1 MLQYLKVG
9 IEALFF
15 SHLLAIAGMVE
26 KRYLCTVFVKLVYC
40 MKKVL
45 FLLCSLLLCGTV
57 FGQAVDAYSGASPQQ
72 PQPRD
77 TVSAPA
83 DSLALAADRLSV
95 QLLSEQPREE
105 ASPSGEEE
113 ASAAPSAG
121 KKQARKRLV
130 TVQAEVPEP
139 SPKKGRLTIGGYGEA
154 AMKRCF
160 YSNNYLRYTSPENY
174 VNDQYGEFDIPHV
187 VIYLGYDF
195 GKGWSMGSE
204 IEFEHGG
211 TEVAVEIEEEEGGE
225 YETEV
230 ERGGEVALEQFWI
243 QKSFNPYANL
253 RMGMIIVPLGGTN
266 AHHEPNQFF
275 GVYRPEGDNTIL
287 PCTWHDIGVQFH
299 GRYRWFGYTAQFLP
313 GLESTLFSKQNWIQG
328 GSASAYEFKLAN
340 CYAGL
345 ARLDFYPLA
354 NRSPRKTSSR
364 RSPLKPVKSSYNG
377 EESSMERRSPSADRG
392 DLRLSLSGYA
402 GTSFRNNLS
411 PTTNSKYAGVKG
423 LVSLVAFDWNYT
435 GHGVIFR
442 GSATYGHLGDA
453 ALISAYN
460 KSMSKTSISKR
471 ENVASDAYSVGAEI
485 GYNIFHPIPK
495 LRDSRQSLY
504 LFARCDTY
512 DAQARIEGTKNYWT
526 GWHKVSCGLNYM
538 PLPEV
543 VIKGEF
549 GYGILHQNP
558 YSTTRYNNEP
568 YVALSINYCGF
579 FIL

>member
-1 MLQYLKVG
+1 M
-9 IEALFF
+9 A
-15 SHLLAIAGMVE
+15 SRRSAII
-26 KRYLCTVFVKLVYC
+26 LYC
-40 MKKVL
+40 MVVCL
-45 FLLCSLLLCGTV
+45 EFATASA
-57 FGQAVDAYSGASPQQ
+57 QAVDGVSGAST
-72 PQPRD
+72 R
-77 TVSAPA
+77 VLAPA
-83 DSLALAADRLSV
+83 DSLHIDSTNTEMPYPSRPI
-95 QLLSEQPREE
+95 E
-105 ASPSGEEE
+105 SPTTIDSTSMQT
-113 ASAAPSAG
+113 A
-121 KKQARKRLV
+121 KKQARKHLV

-154 AMKRCF
+154 TMKRCF

-299 GRYRWFGYTAQFLP
+299 GRYKWFGYTAQFLP

-354 NRSPRKTSSR
+354 DRSPRKTLSR
-364 RSPLKPVKSSYNG
+364 RSPLKPVKSTYQKMEPSFNDSLMVFNG
-377 EESSMERRSPSADRG
+377 EDASVERRSPSAERG

-485 GYNIFHPIPK
+485 GYNIFHPISN

-504 LFARCDTY
+504 LFARYDTY

-526 GWHKVSCGLNYM
+526 GRHKVSCGLNYM

>member
-1 MLQYLKVG
+1 
-9 IEALFF
+9 
-15 SHLLAIAGMVE
+15 
-26 KRYLCTVFVKLVYC
+26 

-354 NRSPRKTSSR
+354 DHSPRKTSSR
-364 RSPLKPVKSSYNG
+364 RSPLKPVKSSYKNTPLISANEPSISSFNDSLMVFNG
-377 EESSMERRSPSADRG
+377 EEEPSVDSGVTSRERG

-460 KSMSKTSISKR
+460 KSMSKNSISKR
-471 ENVASDAYSVGAEI
+471 ENVASDAYTVGAEI
-485 GYNIFHPIPK
+485 GYDLFHPVPR

-504 LFARCDTY
+504 LFARYDAY

-526 GWHKVSCGLNYM
+526 GRQKVSCGINYL
-538 PLPEV
+538 PIPEV

-549 GYGILHQNP
+549 GYGILNQNP
-558 YSTTRYNNEP
+558 YSATRYNNEP

>member
-1 MLQYLKVG
+1 
-9 IEALFF
+9 
-15 SHLLAIAGMVE
+15 MVVCLE
-26 KRYLCTVFVKLVYC
+26 FATA
-40 MKKVL
+40 
-45 FLLCSLLLCGTV
+45 SA
-57 FGQAVDAYSGASPQQ
+57 QAVDGISGAST
-72 PQPRD
+72 R
-77 TVSAPA
+77 VLAPA
-83 DSLALAADRLSV
+83 DSLRIDSTYKDVL
-95 QLLSEQPREE
+95 
-105 ASPSGEEE
+105 SPSRTTEFIGGTTGD
-113 ASAAPSAG
+113 APTVSRAAKEVCEVSSQNRPIESPTTIDSTSMQTA

-139 SPKKGRLTIGGYGEA
+139 SPKKGRLAIGGYGEA

-253 RMGMIIVPLGGTN
+253 RMGMIIVSLGGTN

-345 ARLDFYPLA
+345 ARLDFYPLEG
-354 NRSPRKTSSR
+354 NTKKQDSIRVRYGDRTS
-364 RSPLKPVKSSYNG
+364 
-377 EESSMERRSPSADRG
+377 
-392 DLRLSLSGYA
+392 LRLSLSGYA

-495 LRDSRQSLY
+495 LHDSRQSLY
-504 LFARCDTY
+504 LFARYDTY

-526 GWHKVSCGLNYM
+526 GRHKVSCGLNYM

-558 YSTTRYNNEP
+558 YSATRYNNEP

>member
-1 MLQYLKVG
+1 MRR
-9 IEALFF
+9 
-15 SHLLAIAGMVE
+15 SAII
-26 KRYLCTVFVKLVYC
+26 LYC
-40 MKKVL
+40 MVVGL
-45 FLLCSLLLCGTV
+45 GFVSASA
-57 FGQAVDAYSGASPQQ
+57 QAVDGISGAST
-72 PQPRD
+72 R
-77 TVSAPA
+77 VLAPS
-83 DSLALAADRLSV
+83 DSLRIDSTYKEVPYPSRPI
-95 QLLSEQPREE
+95 E
-105 ASPSGEEE
+105 SPTTIDSTSMQT
-113 ASAAPSAG
+113 A
-121 KKQARKRLV
+121 KKQARKHLV

-154 AMKRCF
+154 TMKRCF

-354 NRSPRKTSSR
+354 DRSPRKTSSR
-364 RSPLKPVKSSYNG
+364 RPPLKPVKSTYQKMAPSFNDSLMVFNG
-377 EESSMERRSPSADRG
+377 EEPSVERRSPSADRG

-504 LFARCDTY
+504 LFARYDTY

-526 GWHKVSCGLNYM
+526 GRHKVSCGLNYM

-558 YSTTRYNNEP
+558 YSATRYNNEP

>member
-1 MLQYLKVG
+1 
-9 IEALFF
+9 
-15 SHLLAIAGMVE
+15 
-26 KRYLCTVFVKLVYC
+26 
-40 MKKVL
+40 MKKVHL
-45 FLLCSLLLCGTV
+45 SSPVASRRSAILLYCMVVCLEFATASA
-57 FGQAVDAYSGASPQQ
+57 QAVDGVSGAST
-72 PQPRD
+72 R
-77 TVSAPA
+77 VLAPA
-83 DSLALAADRLSV
+83 DSLRIDSTYKEVPYPSRPIESPTTIDSTSMQAA
-95 QLLSEQPREE
+95 
-105 ASPSGEEE
+105 
-113 ASAAPSAG
+113 
-121 KKQARKRLV
+121 KKQARKHLV

-154 AMKRCF
+154 TMKRCF

-243 QKSFNPYANL
+243 QKSFNPYTNL

-354 NRSPRKTSSR
+354 DRSPRKTSSR
-364 RSPLKPVKSSYNG
+364 RPPLKPVKSSYKNTPLISANEPLRSSFNDSLMVFNG
-377 EESSMERRSPSADRG
+377 EESSVDRRSPSAERG

-495 LRDSRQSLY
+495 LHDSRQSLY
-504 LFARCDTY
+504 LFARYDTY

-526 GWHKVSCGLNYM
+526 GRHKVSCGLNYM

-558 YSTTRYNNEP
+558 YSATRYNNEP

>member
-1 MLQYLKVG
+1 M
-9 IEALFF
+9 
-15 SHLLAIAGMVE
+15 
-26 KRYLCTVFVKLVYC
+26 
-40 MKKVL
+40 
-45 FLLCSLLLCGTV
+45 
-57 FGQAVDAYSGASPQQ
+57 
-72 PQPRD
+72 
-77 TVSAPA
+77 
-83 DSLALAADRLSV
+83 
-95 QLLSEQPREE
+95 
-105 ASPSGEEE
+105 
-113 ASAAPSAG
+113 
-121 KKQARKRLV
+121 
-130 TVQAEVPEP
+130 QAEVPEP

-299 GRYRWFGYTAQFLP
+299 GRYKWFGYTAQFLP

-345 ARLDFYPLA
+345 ARLDLYQLA
-354 NRSPRKTSSR
+354 DRSPRKTSSR
-364 RSPLKPVKSSYNG
+364 CPPLKPVKSSYKNTPLISAN
-377 EESSMERRSPSADRG
+377 EPLISSFNDSLMVFNREDASVERRSPSADRG

-504 LFARCDTY
+504 LFARYDTY

-526 GWHKVSCGLNYM
+526 GRHKVSCGLNYM

-558 YSTTRYNNEP
+558 YSATRYNNEP

>member
-1 MLQYLKVG
+1 MRR
-9 IEALFF
+9 
-15 SHLLAIAGMVE
+15 SAII
-26 KRYLCTVFVKLVYC
+26 LYC
-40 MKKVL
+40 MIVGL
-45 FLLCSLLLCGTV
+45 GFVSASA
-57 FGQAVDAYSGASPQQ
+57 QAVDGISGAST
-72 PQPRD
+72 R
-77 TVSAPA
+77 VLAPA
-83 DSLALAADRLSV
+83 DSLRIDSTYKDVL
-95 QLLSEQPREE
+95 
-105 ASPSGEEE
+105 SPSRPIESPTTIDSTSMQT
-113 ASAAPSAG
+113 A
-121 KKQARKRLV
+121 KKQARKHLV

-230 ERGGEVALEQFWI
+230 ERGDEVALEQFWI

-299 GRYRWFGYTAQFLP
+299 GRYKWFGYTAQFLP

-354 NRSPRKTSSR
+354 DRSPRKTSSR
-364 RSPLKPVKSSYNG
+364 RSPLKPVKSTYQKMEPSFNDSLMVFNG
-377 EESSMERRSPSADRG
+377 EDASVDRRSPSADRG

-495 LRDSRQSLY
+495 LHDSRQSLY
-504 LFARCDTY
+504 LFARYDTY

-526 GWHKVSCGLNYM
+526 GRHKVSCGLNYM

-558 YSTTRYNNEP
+558 YSATRYNNEP

>member
-1 MLQYLKVG
+1 
-9 IEALFF
+9 
-15 SHLLAIAGMVE
+15 
-26 KRYLCTVFVKLVYC
+26 

-45 FLLCSLLLCGTV
+45 LYCVCWLAAGTAAA
-57 FGQAVDAYSGASPQQ
+57 QTVDGITGAST
-72 PQPRD
+72 R
-77 TVSAPA
+77 VLAPA
-83 DSLALAADRLSV
+83 DSSATVVIEGAQSPDRTIKTSENNTGDTLPADSLSGAEMSSNAEISSVVLLAADSDESSDRTS
-95 QLLSEQPREE
+95 RE
-105 ASPSGEEE
+105 
-113 ASAAPSAG
+113 AG
-121 KKQARKRLV
+121 GKQARKRTV

-139 SPKKGRLTIGGYGEA
+139 SPKKGRLAVGGYGEA
-154 AMKRCF
+154 TMKRCF

-174 VNDQYGEFDIPHV
+174 ANDQYGEFDLPHV

-299 GRYRWFGYTAQFLP
+299 GRYKWFGYTAQFLP

-345 ARLDFYPLA
+345 ARLDFYPLYGGD
-354 NRSPRKTSSR
+354 SPRRK
-364 RSPLKPVKSSYNG
+364 
-377 EESSMERRSPSADRG
+377 DRG
-392 DLRLSLSGYA
+392 RDARVSAAQSDLRLSVSGYA
-402 GTSFRNNLS
+402 GTSFRNNLT
-411 PTTNSKYAGVKG
+411 PTTNSKYDGVKG

-460 KSMSKTSISKR
+460 KSMSKNSISKR
-471 ENVASDAYSVGAEI
+471 ENVASDAYTAGAEI
-485 GYNIFHPIPK
+485 GYDIFHSIPRIHDK
-495 LRDSRQSLY
+495 RQSLY
-504 LFARCDTY
+504 LFARYDAY

-526 GWHKVSCGLNYM
+526 GRQKVSCGLNYL
-538 PLPEV
+538 PVPEV
-543 VIKGEF
+543 IIKGEF
-549 GYGILHQNP
+549 GYGILNQNP
-558 YSTTRYNNEP
+558 YSATRYNNEP
-568 YVALSINYCGF
+568 YVALSVNYCGF
-579 FIL
+579 FVL

>member
-1 MLQYLKVG
+1 MRRNRFLVSCMALCLSVG
-9 IEALFF
+9 TA
-15 SHLLAIAGMVE
+15 SA
-26 KRYLCTVFVKLVYC
+26 
-40 MKKVL
+40 
-45 FLLCSLLLCGTV
+45 
-57 FGQAVDAYSGASPQQ
+57 QAVDGVSGAST
-72 PQPRD
+72 R
-77 TVSAPA
+77 VLAPA
-83 DSLALAADRLSV
+83 DTSFMV
-95 QLLSEQPREE
+95 QHGDSTSFT
-105 ASPSGEEE
+105 AGED
-113 ASAAPSAG
+113 ACAPGHSAG
-121 KKQARKRLV
+121 KKQARKHLV

-354 NRSPRKTSSR
+354 DRSPRKTSSR
-364 RSPLKPVKSSYNG
+364 RSPLKPVKSSYNDSLMVFNG
-377 EESSMERRSPSADRG
+377 EESSVERRSPSADRG

-485 GYNIFHPIPK
+485 GYNIFHPIPN

-504 LFARCDTY
+504 LFARYDTY

-526 GWHKVSCGLNYM
+526 GRHKVSCGLNYM

-558 YSTTRYNNEP
+558 YSATRYNNEP

>member
-1 MLQYLKVG
+1 MRR
-9 IEALFF
+9 
-15 SHLLAIAGMVE
+15 SAII
-26 KRYLCTVFVKLVYC
+26 LYC
-40 MKKVL
+40 MIVGL
-45 FLLCSLLLCGTV
+45 GFVSASA
-57 FGQAVDAYSGASPQQ
+57 QAVDGISGAST
-72 PQPRD
+72 R
-77 TVSAPA
+77 VLAPA
-83 DSLALAADRLSV
+83 DSLRIDSTYKDVL
-95 QLLSEQPREE
+95 
-105 ASPSGEEE
+105 SPSRPIESPTTIDSTSMQT
-113 ASAAPSAG
+113 A
-121 KKQARKRLV
+121 KKQARKHLV

-174 VNDQYGEFDIPHV
+174 VNDQYREFDIPHV

-299 GRYRWFGYTAQFLP
+299 GRYKWFGYTAQFLP

-354 NRSPRKTSSR
+354 DRSPRKTSSR
-364 RSPLKPVKSSYNG
+364 RSPLKPVKSTYQKMEPSFNDSLMVFNG
-377 EESSMERRSPSADRG
+377 EDASVDRRSPSADRG

-495 LRDSRQSLY
+495 LHDSRQSLY
-504 LFARCDTY
+504 LFARYDTY

-526 GWHKVSCGLNYM
+526 GRHKVSCGLNYM

-558 YSTTRYNNEP
+558 YSATRYNNEP

>member
-1 MLQYLKVG
+1 
-9 IEALFF
+9 
-15 SHLLAIAGMVE
+15 MVVCLE
-26 KRYLCTVFVKLVYC
+26 FATA
-40 MKKVL
+40 
-45 FLLCSLLLCGTV
+45 SA
-57 FGQAVDAYSGASPQQ
+57 QAVDGVSGAST
-72 PQPRD
+72 R
-77 TVSAPA
+77 VLAPA
-83 DSLALAADRLSV
+83 DSLRIDSTNTEMPYPSSPIESPTTIDSTSMQAA
-95 QLLSEQPREE
+95 
-105 ASPSGEEE
+105 
-113 ASAAPSAG
+113 
-121 KKQARKRLV
+121 KKQAQKRTV

-354 NRSPRKTSSR
+354 DRSPRKTSSR
-364 RSPLKPVKSSYNG
+364 RSPLKPVKSTYQKMAPSFNDSLMVFNG
-377 EESSMERRSPSADRG
+377 EESSVERRSPSADRG

-485 GYNIFHPIPK
+485 GYNIFHPIPN

-504 LFARCDTY
+504 LFARYDTY

-526 GWHKVSCGLNYM
+526 GRHKVSCGLNYM

-558 YSTTRYNNEP
+558 YSATRYNNEP

>member
-1 MLQYLKVG
+1 M
-9 IEALFF
+9 
-15 SHLLAIAGMVE
+15 
-26 KRYLCTVFVKLVYC
+26 
-40 MKKVL
+40 
-45 FLLCSLLLCGTV
+45 
-57 FGQAVDAYSGASPQQ
+57 
-72 PQPRD
+72 
-77 TVSAPA
+77 
-83 DSLALAADRLSV
+83 
-95 QLLSEQPREE
+95 
-105 ASPSGEEE
+105 
-113 ASAAPSAG
+113 
-121 KKQARKRLV
+121 
-130 TVQAEVPEP
+130 QAEVPEP

-299 GRYRWFGYTAQFLP
+299 GRYKWFGYTAQFLP

-345 ARLDFYPLA
+345 ARLDFYPLEG
-354 NRSPRKTSSR
+354 NTKKQDSIRVRYGDRTS
-364 RSPLKPVKSSYNG
+364 LH
-377 EESSMERRSPSADRG
+377 
-392 DLRLSLSGYA
+392 LSLSGYA

-453 ALISAYN
+453 ASSLPT
-460 KSMSKTSISKR
+460 TSR
-471 ENVASDAYSVGAEI
+471 
-485 GYNIFHPIPK
+485 
-495 LRDSRQSLY
+495 
-504 LFARCDTY
+504 
-512 DAQARIEGTKNYWT
+512 
-526 GWHKVSCGLNYM
+526 
-538 PLPEV
+538 
-543 VIKGEF
+543 
-549 GYGILHQNP
+549 
-558 YSTTRYNNEP
+558 
-568 YVALSINYCGF
+568 
-579 FIL
+579 

>member
-1 MLQYLKVG
+1 MRR
-9 IEALFF
+9 
-15 SHLLAIAGMVE
+15 SAII
-26 KRYLCTVFVKLVYC
+26 LYC
-40 MKKVL
+40 MVVGL
-45 FLLCSLLLCGTV
+45 GFVSASA
-57 FGQAVDAYSGASPQQ
+57 QAVDGISGAST
-72 PQPRD
+72 R
-77 TVSAPA
+77 VLAPA
-83 DSLALAADRLSV
+83 DSLRIDSTNKEMPYP
-95 QLLSEQPREE
+95 S
-105 ASPSGEEE
+105 SPIESPTTIDSTSMQT
-113 ASAAPSAG
+113 A
-121 KKQARKRLV
+121 KKQARKHLV

-154 AMKRCF
+154 TMKRCF

-354 NRSPRKTSSR
+354 DRSPRKTSSR
-364 RSPLKPVKSSYNG
+364 RSPLKPVKSTYQKMEPSFNDSLMVFNG
-377 EESSMERRSPSADRG
+377 EDASMERRSPSADRG

-495 LRDSRQSLY
+495 LHDSRQSLY
-504 LFARCDTY
+504 LFARYDTY

-526 GWHKVSCGLNYM
+526 GRHKVSCGLNYM

-558 YSTTRYNNEP
+558 YSATRYNNEP

>member
-1 MLQYLKVG
+1 MRR
-9 IEALFF
+9 
-15 SHLLAIAGMVE
+15 SAII
-26 KRYLCTVFVKLVYC
+26 LYC
-40 MKKVL
+40 MVVGL
-45 FLLCSLLLCGTV
+45 GFVSASA
-57 FGQAVDAYSGASPQQ
+57 QAVDGISGAST
-72 PQPRD
+72 R
-77 TVSAPA
+77 VLAPS
-83 DSLALAADRLSV
+83 DSLRIDSTYKEVPYPSRPI
-95 QLLSEQPREE
+95 E
-105 ASPSGEEE
+105 SPTTIDSTSMQT
-113 ASAAPSAG
+113 A
-121 KKQARKRLV
+121 KKQARKHLV

-354 NRSPRKTSSR
+354 DRSPRKTSSR
-364 RSPLKPVKSSYNG
+364 RSPLKPVKSTYQKMEPSFNDSLMVFNG
-377 EESSMERRSPSADRG
+377 EDASVERRSPSADRG

-495 LRDSRQSLY
+495 LHDSRQSLY
-504 LFARCDTY
+504 LFARYDTY
-512 DAQARIEGTKNYWT
+512 DTQARIEGTKNYWT
-526 GWHKVSCGLNYM
+526 GRHKLSCGLNYM

-549 GYGILHQNP
+549 VYGILHQNP
-558 YSTTRYNNEP
+558 YSATRYNNEP

>member
-1 MLQYLKVG
+1 M
-9 IEALFF
+9 A
-15 SHLLAIAGMVE
+15 SRRSAII
-26 KRYLCTVFVKLVYC
+26 LYC
-40 MKKVL
+40 MVVCL
-45 FLLCSLLLCGTV
+45 EFATASA
-57 FGQAVDAYSGASPQQ
+57 QAVDGVSGAST
-72 PQPRD
+72 R
-77 TVSAPA
+77 VLAPA
-83 DSLALAADRLSV
+83 DSLHIDSTNTEMPYP
-95 QLLSEQPREE
+95 S
-105 ASPSGEEE
+105 SPIESPTTIDSTSMQT
-113 ASAAPSAG
+113 A
-121 KKQARKRLV
+121 KKQARKHLV

-139 SPKKGRLTIGGYGEA
+139 SSKKGRLTIGGYGEA
-154 AMKRCF
+154 TMKRCF

-328 GSASAYEFKLAN
+328 GSASAYEFKLAY

-354 NRSPRKTSSR
+354 DRSPRKTSSR
-364 RSPLKPVKSSYNG
+364 RSPLKPVKNTYKKWEPSFNDSLMVFNG
-377 EESSMERRSPSADRG
+377 EDASVERRSPSAERG

-435 GHGVIFR
+435 GHSVIFR

-504 LFARCDTY
+504 LFARYDTY

-526 GWHKVSCGLNYM
+526 GRHKVSCGLNYM

-558 YSTTRYNNEP
+558 YSSTRYNNEP

>member
-1 MLQYLKVG
+1 MIVG
-9 IEALFF
+9 L
-15 SHLLAIAGMVE
+15 G
-26 KRYLCTVFVKLVYC
+26 FV
-40 MKKVL
+40 
-45 FLLCSLLLCGTV
+45 SASA
-57 FGQAVDAYSGASPQQ
+57 QAVDGVSGAST
-72 PQPRD
+72 R
-77 TVSAPA
+77 VLAPA
-83 DSLALAADRLSV
+83 DSLRIDSTNTEMPYP
-95 QLLSEQPREE
+95 S
-105 ASPSGEEE
+105 SPIESPTTIDSTSMQT
-113 ASAAPSAG
+113 A
-121 KKQARKRLV
+121 KKQARKHLV

-139 SPKKGRLTIGGYGEA
+139 SPKKGRLSIGGYGEA

-299 GRYRWFGYTAQFLP
+299 GRYRWLGYTAQFLP

-354 NRSPRKTSSR
+354 DRSPRKTSSR
-364 RSPLKPVKSSYNG
+364 RSPLKPVKSTYQKMEPSFNDSLMVFNG
-377 EESSMERRSPSADRG
+377 EDASVERRSPSADRG

-495 LRDSRQSLY
+495 LHDSRQSLY
-504 LFARCDTY
+504 LFARYDTY

-526 GWHKVSCGLNYM
+526 GRHKVSCGLNYM

-558 YSTTRYNNEP
+558 YSATRYNNEP

>member
-1 MLQYLKVG
+1 MRR
-9 IEALFF
+9 
-15 SHLLAIAGMVE
+15 SAII
-26 KRYLCTVFVKLVYC
+26 LYC
-40 MKKVL
+40 MIVGL
-45 FLLCSLLLCGTV
+45 GFVSASA
-57 FGQAVDAYSGASPQQ
+57 QAVDGISGAST
-72 PQPRD
+72 R
-77 TVSAPA
+77 VLAPA
-83 DSLALAADRLSV
+83 DSLRIDSTYKDVL
-95 QLLSEQPREE
+95 
-105 ASPSGEEE
+105 SPSRPIESPTTIDSTSMQT
-113 ASAAPSAG
+113 A
-121 KKQARKRLV
+121 KKQARKHLV

-174 VNDQYGEFDIPHV
+174 VNDQYREFDIPHV

-354 NRSPRKTSSR
+354 DRSPRKTSSR
-364 RSPLKPVKSSYNG
+364 RSPLKPVKSTYQKMEPSFNDSLMVFNG
-377 EESSMERRSPSADRG
+377 EDASVDRRSPSADRG

-495 LRDSRQSLY
+495 LHDSRQSLY
-504 LFARCDTY
+504 LFARYDTY

-526 GWHKVSCGLNYM
+526 GRHKVSCGLNYM

-558 YSTTRYNNEP
+558 YSATRYNNEP

>member
-1 MLQYLKVG
+1 MRR
-9 IEALFF
+9 
-15 SHLLAIAGMVE
+15 SAII
-26 KRYLCTVFVKLVYC
+26 LYC
-40 MKKVL
+40 MIVGL
-45 FLLCSLLLCGTV
+45 GFVSASA
-57 FGQAVDAYSGASPQQ
+57 QAVDGVSGAST
-72 PQPRD
+72 R
-77 TVSAPA
+77 VLAPA
-83 DSLALAADRLSV
+83 DSLRIDSTNTEMPYP
-95 QLLSEQPREE
+95 S
-105 ASPSGEEE
+105 SPIESPTTIDSTSMQT
-113 ASAAPSAG
+113 A
-121 KKQARKRLV
+121 KKQARKHLV

-154 AMKRCF
+154 TMKRCF

-354 NRSPRKTSSR
+354 DRSPRKTSSR
-364 RSPLKPVKSSYNG
+364 RSPLKPVKSTYQKMEPSFNDSLMVFNG
-377 EESSMERRSPSADRG
+377 EESSVDRRSPSADRG

-453 ALISAYN
+453 ALSSAYN

-485 GYNIFHPIPK
+485 GYNIFHPIPN

-504 LFARCDTY
+504 LFARYDTY

-526 GWHKVSCGLNYM
+526 GRHKVSCGLNYM

-558 YSTTRYNNEP
+558 YSATRYNNEP

>member
-1 MLQYLKVG
+1 MIVG
-9 IEALFF
+9 L
-15 SHLLAIAGMVE
+15 G
-26 KRYLCTVFVKLVYC
+26 FV
-40 MKKVL
+40 
-45 FLLCSLLLCGTV
+45 SASA
-57 FGQAVDAYSGASPQQ
+57 QAVDGVSGAST
-72 PQPRD
+72 R
-77 TVSAPA
+77 VLAPA
-83 DSLALAADRLSV
+83 DSLRIDSTNTEVRSRFYWDTIG
-95 QLLSEQPREE
+95 SRPIE
-105 ASPSGEEE
+105 SPTTIDSTSMQT
-113 ASAAPSAG
+113 A
-121 KKQARKRLV
+121 KKQARKHLV

-154 AMKRCF
+154 TMKRCF

-299 GRYRWFGYTAQFLP
+299 GRYRWLGYTAQFLP

-354 NRSPRKTSSR
+354 DHSPRKTSSR
-364 RSPLKPVKSSYNG
+364 RPPLKPVKSTYQKMEPSLNDSLMVFNG
-377 EESSMERRSPSADRG
+377 EESSVDRRSPSAERG

-485 GYNIFHPIPK
+485 GYNIFHPIPQ
-495 LRDSRQSLY
+495 LRDSRQSLD
-504 LFARCDTY
+504 LFARYDTY

-526 GWHKVSCGLNYM
+526 GRHKVSCGLNYM

-558 YSTTRYNNEP
+558 YSATRYNNEP

>member
-1 MLQYLKVG
+1 
-9 IEALFF
+9 
-15 SHLLAIAGMVE
+15 MVVCLE
-26 KRYLCTVFVKLVYC
+26 FATA
-40 MKKVL
+40 
-45 FLLCSLLLCGTV
+45 SA
-57 FGQAVDAYSGASPQQ
+57 QAVDGVSGAST
-72 PQPRD
+72 R
-77 TVSAPA
+77 VLAPA
-83 DSLALAADRLSV
+83 DSLRVDSTNAEMPYPS
-95 QLLSEQPREE
+95 
-105 ASPSGEEE
+105 SPIESPTTIDSTSMQT
-113 ASAAPSAG
+113 A
-121 KKQARKRLV
+121 KKQARKHLV

-154 AMKRCF
+154 TMKRCF

-275 GVYRPEGDNTIL
+275 GV
-287 PCTWHDIGVQFH
+287 
-299 GRYRWFGYTAQFLP
+299 P

-354 NRSPRKTSSR
+354 DRSPRKTSSR
-364 RSPLKPVKSSYNG
+364 RSPLKPVKSTYQKMAPSFNDSLMVFHG
-377 EESSMERRSPSADRG
+377 EENSSVDSGSTSRDRG

-485 GYNIFHPIPK
+485 GYNIFHPIPQ

-504 LFARCDTY
+504 LFARYDTY

-526 GWHKVSCGLNYM
+526 GRHKLSCGLNYM

-558 YSTTRYNNEP
+558 YSATRYNNEP

>member
-1 MLQYLKVG
+1 
-9 IEALFF
+9 
-15 SHLLAIAGMVE
+15 
-26 KRYLCTVFVKLVYC
+26 

-45 FLLCSLLLCGTV
+45 FSLCSLLLCGTV

-95 QLLSEQPREE
+95 QPLSEQLREE
-105 ASPSGEEE
+105 ASFSGEEE
-113 ASAAPSAG
+113 ASAALSAG
-121 KKQARKRLV
+121 KKQARKRTV

-174 VNDQYGEFDIPHV
+174 VNDQYGEFDLPHV

-299 GRYRWFGYTAQFLP
+299 GRYKWFGYTAQFLP

-345 ARLDFYPLA
+345 ARLDFYPLEG
-354 NRSPRKTSSR
+354 NVKKQDSIRVRHGDRTS
-364 RSPLKPVKSSYNG
+364 
-377 EESSMERRSPSADRG
+377 
-392 DLRLSLSGYA
+392 LRLSLSGYA

-411 PTTNSKYAGVKG
+411 PTTNSKYDGVKG

-460 KSMSKTSISKR
+460 KSMSKNSISKR
-471 ENVASDAYSVGAEI
+471 ENVASDAYTVGAEI
-485 GYNIFHPIPK
+485 GYDLFHPVPR
-495 LRDSRQSLY
+495 LRDSRRSLY
-504 LFARCDTY
+504 LFARYDTY

-526 GWHKVSCGLNYM
+526 GRQKVSCGVNYL
-538 PLPEV
+538 PIPEV

-549 GYGILHQNP
+549 GYGILNQNP
-558 YSTTRYNNEP
+558 YSATRYNNEP

>member
-1 MLQYLKVG
+1 
-9 IEALFF
+9 
-15 SHLLAIAGMVE
+15 
-26 KRYLCTVFVKLVYC
+26 
-40 MKKVL
+40 MKKVHL
-45 FLLCSLLLCGTV
+45 SSPVASRRSAIILYCMVVCLEFATASA
-57 FGQAVDAYSGASPQQ
+57 QAVDGVSGAST
-72 PQPRD
+72 R
-77 TVSAPA
+77 VLAPA
-83 DSLALAADRLSV
+83 DSLRIDSTNT
-95 QLLSEQPREE
+95 EMPYPN
-105 ASPSGEEE
+105 SPIESPTTIDSTSMQT
-113 ASAAPSAG
+113 A
-121 KKQARKRLV
+121 KKQARKHLV

-354 NRSPRKTSSR
+354 DRSPRKTSSR
-364 RSPLKPVKSSYNG
+364 RSPLKPVKSTYQKMAPSFNDSLMVFNG
-377 EESSMERRSPSADRG
+377 EESSVDRQSPSADRG

-504 LFARCDTY
+504 LFARYDTY

-526 GWHKVSCGLNYM
+526 GRHKVSCGLNYM

-558 YSTTRYNNEP
+558 YSATRYNNEP

>member
-1 MLQYLKVG
+1 MASRRSA
-9 IEALFF
+9 I
-15 SHLLAIAGMVE
+15 LL
-26 KRYLCTVFVKLVYC
+26 YC
-40 MKKVL
+40 IVV
-45 FLLCSLLLCGTV
+45 CSEFATASV
-57 FGQAVDAYSGASPQQ
+57 QAVDGISGAST
-72 PQPRD
+72 R
-77 TVSAPA
+77 VLAPA
-83 DSLALAADRLSV
+83 DSLRIDSTNKEVPNPSRPI
-95 QLLSEQPREE
+95 E
-105 ASPSGEEE
+105 SPTTIDSTVMQTT
-113 ASAAPSAG
+113 
-121 KKQARKRLV
+121 KKQARKHLV

-154 AMKRCF
+154 TMKRCF

-354 NRSPRKTSSR
+354 DRSPRKTSSR
-364 RSPLKPVKSSYNG
+364 RSPLKPVKSTYQKMEPSFNDSLMVFND
-377 EESSMERRSPSADRG
+377 EDASVERRSPSAERG

-504 LFARCDTY
+504 LFARYDTY

-526 GWHKVSCGLNYM
+526 GRHKVSCGLNYM

-558 YSTTRYNNEP
+558 YSATRYNNEP

>member
-1 MLQYLKVG
+1 MRR
-9 IEALFF
+9 
-15 SHLLAIAGMVE
+15 SAII
-26 KRYLCTVFVKLVYC
+26 LYC
-40 MKKVL
+40 MIVGL
-45 FLLCSLLLCGTV
+45 GFVSASA
-57 FGQAVDAYSGASPQQ
+57 QAVDGISGAST
-72 PQPRD
+72 R
-77 TVSAPA
+77 VLAPA
-83 DSLALAADRLSV
+83 DSLRIDSTYKDVL
-95 QLLSEQPREE
+95 
-105 ASPSGEEE
+105 SPSRPIESPTTIDSTSMQT
-113 ASAAPSAG
+113 A
-121 KKQARKRLV
+121 KKQARKRTV

-154 AMKRCF
+154 TMKRCF

-299 GRYRWFGYTAQFLP
+299 GRYKWFGYTAQFLP

-354 NRSPRKTSSR
+354 DRSPRKTSSR
-364 RSPLKPVKSSYNG
+364 RSPLKPVKSTYQKMEPSFNDSLMVFNG
-377 EESSMERRSPSADRG
+377 EDASVDRRSPSADRG

-504 LFARCDTY
+504 LFARYDTY

-526 GWHKVSCGLNYM
+526 GRHKVSCGLNYM

-558 YSTTRYNNEP
+558 YSATRYNNEP